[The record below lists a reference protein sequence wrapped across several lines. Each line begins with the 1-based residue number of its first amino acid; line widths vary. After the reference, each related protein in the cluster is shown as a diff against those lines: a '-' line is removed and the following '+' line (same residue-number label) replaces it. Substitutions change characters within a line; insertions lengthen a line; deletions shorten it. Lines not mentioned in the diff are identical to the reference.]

1 MANVFKLALR
11 RLRQQD
17 EFRTCLGYTASKKL
31 FLTGSKWFKFVQCAK
46 PTRQEW
52 KLRILGC
59 EATLS
64 HQQEATPWLTF
75 FLRFPLSRC
84 TAFIRCTSRST
95 KVCCAASRERMTRT
109 DLSPWVGKT
118 RKINSTSIG
127 GPFPSSSKAANFK
140 TKQDWNRLVILT
152 EK

>member
-17 EFRTCLGYTASKKL
+17 EFKACLVYTARKTL
-31 FLTGSKWFKFVQCAK
+31 FLIGSKQCKFVQCAK
-46 PTRQEW
+46 PTRPES
-52 KLRILGC
+52 KLGISGC

-109 DLSPWVGKT
+109 DLSPWVGKP
-118 RKINSTSIG
+118 RKISSTSTG
-127 GPFPSSSKAANFK
+127 GPFPFSSKAKNFK
-140 TKQDWNRLVILT
+140 TKWDWNRLVILT
-152 EK
+152 GK